1 MRCQAFPRKSES
13 RSSGGSSARGKYS
26 GKRLEMG
33 KLANWDFGDEKI
45 NSGTQQVNRQKSAL
59 NIEVIEIDKEG
70 NTGVFSDKKNG
81 IVTAT
86 LSECECK
93 DFNFIGNSPRKS
105 FFPCMHIYRLAME
118 LSLMEEKQIYQEI
131 GGITPEIG

>member
-1 MRCQAFPRKSES
+1 
-13 RSSGGSSARGKYS
+13 
-26 GKRLEMG
+26 MG

-45 NSGTQQVNRQKSAL
+45 NSDTQQVNRQKSAL

-118 LSLMEEKQIYQEI
+118 LSLMEVVKQIYQEI